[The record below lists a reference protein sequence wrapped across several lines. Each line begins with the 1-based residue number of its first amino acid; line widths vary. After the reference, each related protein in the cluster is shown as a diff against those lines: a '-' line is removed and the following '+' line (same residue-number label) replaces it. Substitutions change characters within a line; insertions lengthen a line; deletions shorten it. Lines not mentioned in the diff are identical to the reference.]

1 MMTQMIL
8 VAEDEADLAATYVR
22 ILRRLGAP
30 VVTASTLEQALEVLR
45 SHPLRLVIA
54 DLRLPDGDGLDLV
67 RAARQAPGTPPVIV
81 VTGYAS
87 EASRRQA
94 LDAGAT
100 EYVAK
105 PFSISWFSDLV
116 RTLLRPVG
124 DGSST

>member
-1 MMTQMIL
+1 MTPTIL
-8 VAEDEADLAATYVR
+8 VAEDEADLAATYER
-22 ILRRLGAP
+22 MLRRLGEP
-30 VVTASTLEQALEVLR
+30 VTTASTLEQALEVIR
-45 SHPLRLVIA
+45 SCPLRLVIA

-67 RAARQAPGTPPVIV
+67 RAARHAPGTPPVIV

-105 PFSISWFSDLV
+105 PFAIGWFSDLV
-116 RTLLRPVG
+116 RKLLGPAG
-124 DGSST
+124 DGPCA